1 VLQFR
6 KNGSHHHPSH
16 LSSRQH
22 LRLTNRKHSTM
33 TVEAVLTRELE
44 IRFIDA
50 RALCNEAKLGL
61 GVVGYPGPEEE
72 VLLVEEAKKIF
83 RARPEETKCAM
94 MTLKSS
100 LDGVKITKGSM
111 SSRRSPSC
119 DGTEDSEF
127 LSSDLTISSKKSSS
141 SRKFKLSWPLRR
153 RQIAKPGGE
162 IACLVAPPQA

>member
-1 VLQFR
+1 
-6 KNGSHHHPSH
+6 
-16 LSSRQH
+16 
-22 LRLTNRKHSTM
+22 M

-61 GVVGYPGPEEE
+61 GVVGYPSPEAE

-83 RARPEETKCAM
+83 RARPEETKYAM

-100 LDGVKITKGSM
+100 LNGVKIPKGS
-111 SSRRSPSC
+111 PASC
-119 DGTEDSEF
+119 DGTEDSEL
-127 LSSDLTISSKKSSS
+127 LSSDLSISSKKSSS

-153 RQIAKPGGE
+153 RQIAKSVGE
-162 IACLVAPPQA
+162 VACLVAPPQA